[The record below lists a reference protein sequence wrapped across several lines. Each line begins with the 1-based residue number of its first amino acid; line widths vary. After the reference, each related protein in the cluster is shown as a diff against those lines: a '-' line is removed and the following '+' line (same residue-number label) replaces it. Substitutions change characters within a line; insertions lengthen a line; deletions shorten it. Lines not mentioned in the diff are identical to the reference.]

1 MLANLKSLTK
11 TARALEDMLEEY
23 EIRILTLQAS
33 TEEMVTLKV
42 VDMDVRLERV
52 YVLKCLTITKNDVVS
67 KIDTFNQYLEPLFIE
82 CENLELEIK

>member
-23 EIRILTLQAS
+23 EVRILTLQAS

-42 VDMDVRLERV
+42 VGMDVRLERV
-52 YVLKCLTITKNDVVS
+52 YVLKCLIITKNDVVS

>member
-23 EIRILTLQAS
+23 EVRILTLQAS